1 VRTSG
6 VMTSCGD
13 KLCEDNLC
21 EDKWCD
27 DKLWGQVV

>member
-1 VRTSG
+1 MRTSG

>member
-1 VRTSG
+1 MRTSG

-13 KLCEDNLC
+13 KLCEDKLC

>member
-13 KLCEDNLC
+13 KLCEDKLC